1 MKCHA
6 GTGWPRPL
14 PHTGDE
20 DVDLRRGRPLYL
32 DAARY
37 TQLGRL
43 WGGAALEFDS
53 QLLQNSRVDLPGL
66 G

>member
-1 MKCHA
+1 M
-6 GTGWPRPL
+6 
-14 PHTGDE
+14 
-20 DVDLRRGRPLYL
+20 DLRRGRPLYL